1 MLCYNITLSSQNT
14 SPMQLNKLTFYILA
28 LIQPSLAFAL
38 EQDPVKLPTITV
50 KAEKKEN
57 EENHSIVTVSKDRI
71 ENVAT
76 LGDAIKH
83 ISGVQSSSFGP
94 NAGAPVIRSLS
105 GNKVGVYE
113 NGQSITG
120 MNAISGDINIPFDP
134 LFTQKLE
141 VHKSSDAVRYGGHAI
156 GGSVDVDTGIL
167 SKQLEE
173 KSHSLD
179 IVFKKGFNNV
189 DAQGLKLNINNQ
201 KNLSTNIQFS
211 RQKISSYD
219 IPGYSKA
226 SACDNKMFYPQ
237 GGYNSSLAADCQRD
251 VRIETYY
258 NKAHEPY
265 LNNYVLEQIKN
276 DPSIFWDNYDGVESY
291 KYTNEAVSNKNGVEY
306 VNTPNSDYKPNTPK
320 ETKEKINKDVTPNTY
335 KKLWN
340 SNFENKN
347 LAIGT
352 TYFLD
357 NDAGYIGFIFDKK
370 DTEYGV
376 PGFSMDNFT
385 LQNIYKPQPVNVKNE
400 QNRYAVESLFKNP
413 FIGFDSIQFNASKI
427 INKTGEYLGA
437 SNANTYKFDTSNV
450 ESLLNHSAWGAL
462 KGTFGLSFSSRDVT
476 GSGTKR
482 YLPNVKTDTKALF
495 LTEKLAFKYW
505 MVDAGYR
512 FENVD
517 HQVANGSFKQ
527 SRSSA
532 NSTLK
537 DREFNLQSYFAGFGL
552 NPTDYLSFYLKYSDS
567 QRAPEINE
575 LYSSGIHYSQMAQ
588 EEGDQKLKK
597 EQMHSLEFTTS
608 LHFESAQ
615 IKGTIYQTKFDDYTF
630 LSHSG
635 LESSGNRLPLKY
647 WKQADTEINGFEVDA
662 SYNFNL
668 AQFGKL
674 KVSAFADLVKNK
686 IDKIPEKGLGN
697 DGTFFLDMPT
707 NRYGASLEW
716 NKESWTARLS
726 SIYYDK
732 AQYLGKSV
740 NPEEPLPSYNLVD
753 LYINKKI
760 LLKNAN
766 LDLFLNGSNLL
777 DEEARPQNSPLK
789 YIAPLP
795 GRAFQLGITMHL

>member
-1 MLCYNITLSSQNT
+1 
-14 SPMQLNKLTFYILA
+14 MQLNKLTLYILA
-28 LIQPSLAFAL
+28 LIQPSFAFAV
-38 EQDPVKLPTITV
+38 EQDIVKLATITV
-50 KAEKKEN
+50 KAEKKDKEN
-57 EENHSIVTVSKDRI
+57 DPDLTTVSKDRI

-94 NAGAPVIRSLS
+94 NAGGPVIRSLS
-105 GNKVGVYE
+105 GNRVGIYE
-113 NGQSITG
+113 NGQSING
-120 MNAISGDINIPFDP
+120 MNSISGNINIPFDP
-134 LFTQKLE
+134 LFTQKLQ

-179 IVFKKGFNNV
+179 IAFKKGFNNV
-189 DAQGLKLNINNQ
+189 DARGLKLNINNQ

-211 RQKISSYD
+211 RQNISSYD

-226 SACDNKMFYPQ
+226 SVCDTKMFYPQ
-237 GGYNSSLAADCQRD
+237 GGYNAFLTGVCQIHAIPTVYNTGHQPFID
-251 VRIETYY
+251 KYAVDNWENGYGEYY
-258 NKAHEPY
+258 DYAKEKRYTSDPIT
-265 LNNYVLEQIKN
+265 IK
-276 DPSIFWDNYDGVESY
+276 DGV
-291 KYTNEAVSNKNGVEY
+291 KY
-306 VNTPNSDYKPNTPK
+306 VNTPNPNYKPNSPEYYT
-320 ETKEKINKDVTPNTY
+320 NVAKDVTPNTY

-357 NDAGYIGFIFDKK
+357 NDAGYIGLVFDRK

-376 PGFSMDNFT
+376 PGFSMDNFRD
-385 LQNIYKPQPVNVKNE
+385 QDVYRPQPVIVKNE

-413 FIGFDSIQFNASKI
+413 FIGFDSVQLNASKI

-437 SNANTYKFDTSNV
+437 SNANTYKFDTSTV
-450 ESLLNHSAWGAL
+450 ESLFNHSAWDTL
-462 KGTFGLSFSSRDVT
+462 KGTFGLNFSTRDVT

-482 YLPNVKTDTKALF
+482 YLPNVKTDTKAVF

-512 FENVD
+512 FEKVE
-517 HQVANGSFKQ
+517 HQVANGSFKL
-527 SRSSA
+527 SNSSS
-532 NSTLK
+532 NSKLK
-537 DREFNLQSYFAGFGL
+537 DQDFNLQSYFAGFGL
-552 NPTDYLSFYLKYSDS
+552 NPTDYLSFYFKYSDS

-575 LYSSGIHYSQMAQ
+575 LYSSRIHYSQMAQ
-588 EEGDQKLKK
+588 EEGNQELKK
-597 EQMHSLEFTTS
+597 EWMHSLEFTTS

-615 IKGTIYQTKFDDYTF
+615 ITGTVYQTKFDDYTY

-635 LESSGNRLPLKY
+635 MERLGNRLPLKY
-647 WKQADTEINGFEVDA
+647 WKQVDTEINGFEVDA

-668 AQFGKL
+668 AQFGNL

-686 IDKIPEKGLGN
+686 IDKTPKDGLGN
-697 DGTFFLDMPT
+697 EGMFFMEMPT

-716 NKESWTARLS
+716 NKEDWSARLS
-726 SIYYDK
+726 SIYYEK

-753 LYINKKI
+753 LYVNKKVS
-760 LLKNAN
+760 LKNADF
-766 LDLFLNGSNLL
+766 DLFLNGTNLL
-777 DEEARPQNSPLK
+777 DDEARPQNSPLK

-795 GRAFQLGITMHL
+795 GRGFQLGITMHL